1 MKIQLKNR
9 MLYGLLYMV
18 SLLPLWALYGISD
31 FLSFVVYRIIGYRKA
46 VVLSNLAIAFPE
58 KSVAERSRIA
68 KAFYSN
74 FTDSMLE
81 SIKLISAGESL
92 IDEMFVFDPH
102 IFEVVSGTDKNFQIH
117 AMHNFNWE
125 IVNQGVSREMVLP
138 FLGVYQP
145 IINPFFEELFK
156 KIRSR
161 FGTVLIP
168 ANDFKHNFL
177 PHQDKQYTIALVADQ
192 NPGNPAKAWWV
203 NFFGKPAPFVMGPEK
218 AARARDTVVVFG
230 NFYKLR
236 RGVYTFSAEKITDDP
251 ASLQPGELTL
261 RYIQYIE
268 ARIRERP
275 DNYLWSHRRWKHPY
289 KAEYAGLAL
298 EKLNLN

>member
-1 MKIQLKNR
+1 MGMQLKNR
-9 MLYGLLYMV
+9 LLYALLYTV
-18 SLLPLWALYGISD
+18 SLLPLWVLYGLSD

-58 KSVAERSRIA
+58 KSGAERSRIA

-81 SIKLISAGESL
+81 SIKLISAGDRL
-92 IDEMFVFDPH
+92 IDKMFVADPKV
-102 IFEVVSGTDKNFQIH
+102 FEVFSGTDKNIQIH
-117 AMHNFNWE
+117 ALHNFNWE
-125 IVNQGVSREMVLP
+125 VVNQGVSREMKLP
-138 FLGVYQP
+138 FLAVYQP
-145 IINPFFEELFK
+145 IISPFFEQLFK

-168 ANDFKHNFL
+168 ANDFKNNFL
-177 PHQDKQYTIALVADQ
+177 PHQGRQYTIALVADQ

-203 NFFGKPAPFVMGPEK
+203 NFFGKPAPFVMGPEN

-230 NFYKLR
+230 NFYKIR
-236 RGVYTFSAEKITDDP
+236 RGLYTFVAEKITDDP
-251 ASLQPGELTL
+251 ASMQPGELTL

-268 ARIRERP
+268 DRIRERP

-289 KAEYAGLAL
+289 KPEYASLAL
-298 EKLNLN
+298 EKLNL

>member
-1 MKIQLKNR
+1 MKVQLTNR
-9 MLYGLLYMV
+9 LLYGLLYLV
-18 SLLPLWALYGISD
+18 SLLPLWALYGLSD
-31 FLSFVVYRIIGYRKA
+31 FVTFVVYRIIGYRRE
-46 VVLSNLAIAFPE
+46 VVLSNLVIAFPE
-58 KSVAERSRIA
+58 KTDAERSRIA

-81 SIKLISAGESL
+81 SIKLISAGDKL
-92 IDEMFVFDPH
+92 IDKMFVADPKV
-102 IFEVVSGTDKNFQIH
+102 FETFAATEKNIQIH
-117 AMHNFNWE
+117 ALHNFNWE
-125 IVNQGVSREMVLP
+125 IVNQGVSREIKLP

-145 IINPFFEELFK
+145 IINPFFEQLFK

-168 ANDFKHNFL
+168 ANDFKNNFL
-177 PHQDKQYTIALVADQ
+177 PHQDKHYVIALVADQ
-192 NPGNPAKAWWV
+192 NPGLPSKAWWV

-236 RGVYTFSAEKITDDP
+236 RGVYTFAVEKITDDP

-261 RYIQYIE
+261 RYIKYVE
-268 ARIRERP
+268 DRIRERP

-289 KAEYAGLAL
+289 KPEYAGLAL
-298 EKLNLN
+298 ETLNL